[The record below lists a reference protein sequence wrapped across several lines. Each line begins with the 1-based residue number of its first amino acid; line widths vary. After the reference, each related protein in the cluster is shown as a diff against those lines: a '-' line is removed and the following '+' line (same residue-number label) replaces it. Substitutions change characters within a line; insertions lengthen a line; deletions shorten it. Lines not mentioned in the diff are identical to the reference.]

1 MIVDSIYA
9 YDTYVSFDRFSLDY
23 LGVPIDSIVSI
34 NIEGKEVPSPLPTYH
49 KFNLKETNIVYQI
62 KDRFNS
68 SLGKLSTLTFVVKRT

>member
-9 YDTYVSFDRFSLDY
+9 YDTYVSFDRFSFDY
-23 LGVPIDSIVSI
+23 LGVPIDSNVSI

-49 KFNLKETNIVYQI
+49 KFNLKEINIVYQI
-62 KDRFNS
+62 KNKFNA